1 MRVLLVIIMT
11 FVLLLAGCAGG
22 ETPGGTSEEADPTP
36 VNLGEKLFLK
46 GGKYIYFGSYPQS
59 KVSDRGL
66 KDALMSIAGD
76 TETWTSYDYY
86 IEDDSLR
93 YMVYKDVRH
102 EGEKFRG
109 VYFSEFRPYS
119 TGVISSEEN
128 SLQDDNGYKMGKVYW
143 FRYEP
148 IKWKI
153 LSSSDGKAF
162 LCAQQIID
170 AQDFNRSNKETF
182 LCYAKAQGISVEMA
196 NASWWWL
203 RSPYEDYNDYT
214 CCVSDD
220 GAVGGYRVT
229 TTYIGVVPAINLD
242 ISGK

>member
-1 MRVLLVIIMT
+1 MT
-11 FVLLLAGCAGG
+11 FVLLLSGCSGG
-22 ETPGGTSEEADPTP
+22 LTPGGSSSGDPDPTP
-36 VNLGEKLFLK
+36 VNLGDKLFLK
-46 GGKYIYFGSYPQS
+46 DGKYVYFGSYPQS
-59 KVSDRGL
+59 MVSDQEP
-66 KDALMSIAGD
+66 KDALMSIAGNTD
-76 TETWTSYDYY
+76 TWTSYDYY
-86 IEDDSLR
+86 VNGVSLR
-93 YMVYKDVRH
+93 YMVFKDVRH

-196 NASWWWL
+196 NAS
-203 RSPYEDYNDYT
+203 
-214 CCVSDD
+214 
-220 GAVGGYRVT
+220 
-229 TTYIGVVPAINLD
+229 
-242 ISGK
+242 